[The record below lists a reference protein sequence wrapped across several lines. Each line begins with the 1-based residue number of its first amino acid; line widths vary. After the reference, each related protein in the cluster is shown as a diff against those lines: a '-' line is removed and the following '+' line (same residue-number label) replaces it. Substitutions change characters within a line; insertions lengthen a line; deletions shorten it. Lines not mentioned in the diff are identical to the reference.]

1 MRMHDARHELETQA
15 AAALMAALTEV
26 SAVKVKE
33 IRRETPKTGRDA
45 NLTVHVDV
53 FGCRHVLACAIHSD
67 GQPQSLIPTLEQ
79 LCAREAHHSDD
90 AMPIVVAPYLSP
102 EAQAL
107 CKESRMGYV
116 DLEGNARLAL
126 GEIFIVKR
134 SLPHRNQ
141 HRSASPAA
149 WHPSK
154 REKLPLRSTS
164 ERATAQP
171 AIA

>member
-1 MRMHDARHELETQA
+1 MRTHDARYELETRA

-26 SAVKVKE
+26 STVKVKE
-33 IRRETPKTGRDA
+33 IRRETGGDA

-67 GQPQSLIPTLEQ
+67 GQPQNLIPALEQ
-79 LCAREAHHSDD
+79 LCAQETMRSAD

-134 SLPHRNQ
+134 TLPHRNQ
-141 HRSASPAA
+141 HRSAAPAT
-149 WHPSK
+149 WHPAK
-154 REKLPLRSTS
+154 REKLALRSTA
-164 ERATAQP
+164 ERTTAQP

>member
-1 MRMHDARHELETQA
+1 MRMHDAQYELETRA

-26 SAVKVKE
+26 STVKVKE
-33 IRRETPKTGRDA
+33 IRHETGCDA

-53 FGCRHVLACAIHSD
+53 FGCRHVLACAVHSD
-67 GQPQSLIPTLEQ
+67 GQPHNLVPAIQRLCGQEALQSAGP
-79 LCAREAHHSDD
+79 
-90 AMPIVVAPYLSP
+90 MPIVVAPYLSP

-107 CKESRMGYV
+107 CTQSGMGFV

-134 SLPHRNQ
+134 TLPHRSQ
-141 HRSASPAA
+141 HRSASPVA
-149 WHPSK
+149 WHPAT
-154 REKLPLRSTS
+154 REKLPARSVARRTI
-164 ERATAQP
+164 AQP